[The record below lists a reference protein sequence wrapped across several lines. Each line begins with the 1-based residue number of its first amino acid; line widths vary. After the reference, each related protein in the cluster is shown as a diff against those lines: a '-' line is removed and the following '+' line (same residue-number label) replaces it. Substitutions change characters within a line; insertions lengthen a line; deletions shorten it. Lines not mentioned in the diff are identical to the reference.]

1 MWFVS
6 QQKVCYNDSPNRKKV
21 TVLNATEVNI
31 SRDHVRKL
39 LAAASPDAAM
49 VYLFV
54 SCGNRM
60 EDAEQALKMGAG
72 RIGCAVAT
80 LRQLGLW
87 EEPKKSVIP
96 TGERPNYTENDVFEA
111 MDSDFDFRSLYGEVQ
126 RLLGKSLNTEELKI
140 LLGFTRYLGFTP
152 DVISVLVN
160 YCRDRQRQKGVN
172 RAPSLRMIEKE
183 AYAWAEKGIDT
194 IEEAAAFIQMQNQR
208 QSRIGR
214 LMQIMQI
221 YGRNLTAAEERYAV
235 SWLDMGMEDEVI
247 SMAYERTCLN
257 TGGLNWNYMN
267 KILQRWHEQGLHTAE
282 DIRNGDRKGGTGK
295 TGQRQLD
302 ADEVAAI
309 RRMMEG
315 T

>member
-1 MWFVS
+1 M
-6 QQKVCYNDSPNRKKV
+6 CYNDSPNRKKV

-49 VYLFV
+49 VYLFAA
-54 SCGNRM
+54 CGNRM

-96 TGERPNYTENDVFEA
+96 MGERPNYTENDVFEA

-172 RAPSLRMIEKE
+172 RSPSLRMIEKE

-194 IEEAAAFIQMQNQR
+194 LEEAAAYIQNQNQYNMR
-208 QSRIGR
+208 MAHIKHLLQIRGR
-214 LMQIMQI
+214 
-221 YGRNLTAAEERYAV
+221 RLTAAEERYAYAW
-235 SWLDMGMEDEVI
+235 SEWGFDDETI
-247 SMAYERTCLN
+247 LMAYEKTCIN
-257 TGGLNWNYMN
+257 TGGLKWPYMN
-267 KILQRWHEQGLHTAE
+267 SILKRWHEAGLHTA
-282 DIRNGDRKGGTGK
+282 DQVRDRDSKAQPK
-295 TGQRQLD
+295 TERRDLSP
-302 ADEVAAI
+302 DELEAI
-309 RRMMEG
+309 RRMMEEE
-315 T
+315 